1 MKNIV
6 LVSVLGLSLI
16 STAWATETIDIHER
30 VNNAQAPAHQMQSTS
45 VPSAIQGS
53 SPQMADMNQHEQAI
67 ISHKMMNNGSSGA
80 HQKMVESHQNMM
92 GGSQV
97 TDSSPATSF
106 KKMDEHEKAAVAH
119 EFMNNGQS
127 GAHQAMAEKHR
138 AMSKKDK

>member
-1 MKNIV
+1 MPAFEWVHVQLHQQKGMI
-6 LVSVLGLSLI
+6 SLSPP
-16 STAWATETIDIHER
+16 TIC
-30 VNNAQAPAHQMQSTS
+30 NSAQSTS